1 MLFQKLQS
9 ESRVRGE
16 VARKLI
22 CGGELRY
29 VKNHDSLTTRKFTL
43 VELLVVIAIIAVLAA
58 MLLPALNQ
66 ARERAKSTKCISN
79 LKNCALGLQS
89 YADDSAEFFPAS
101 LSLIG
106 TKSYG
111 WAGIMVYY
119 NYLPGGPYLSYDTI
133 LLCPS
138 AQYGEASTHAWTPSG
153 NRSYGLARGIADI
166 GELSNYTA
174 DLSYYHIHRLKII
187 RPEFQRVPLG
197 GDSISTRD
205 LTQSSILVMRDP
217 SNSVRGVD
225 TSKDRTLHTRH
236 GGLANVF
243 YPDGH
248 VASLRKADVTSD
260 TWMTYAA
267 APSNGIF

>member
-1 MLFQKLQS
+1 MLFQEIQI
-9 ESRVRGE
+9 ESRVRGVLAHRLSE
-16 VARKLI
+16 VLGMSHAKRRKSLLAR
-22 CGGELRY
+22 E
-29 VKNHDSLTTRKFTL
+29 FTL

-89 YADDSAEFFPAS
+89 YADDNAEFFPAS

-106 TKSYG
+106 TKNYG

-119 NYLPGGPYLSYDTI
+119 NYLPGGTYLSYDTI

-138 AQYGEASTHAWTPSG
+138 AQYGESATHGWTPSG
-153 NRSYGLARGIADI
+153 TRSYGINRGIADL

-174 DLSYYHIHRLKII
+174 DPNHYHINRLKII
-187 RPEFQRVPLG
+187 RPEFQKVPLG
-197 GDSISTRD
+197 GDSIYTKD
-205 LTQSSILVMRDP
+205 LTQSFTLAMLAP

-248 VASLRKADVTSD
+248 VASLSKNDVTSD

-267 APSNGIF
+267 APSNGIR